1 MNFNKIIMLINLILM
16 IYSCN
21 AVIVNNYD
29 QSKYTS
35 KDYRDLEQIEKI
47 ITKITITDGN
57 DNTIY
62 VNAFVNEFTVYFI
75 KNLIKEGLNIKRIT
89 YSYDNYLITMSNF
102 ETQIS
107 ASKNSSIIYSIFNKH
122 RPQNEIENFSTLF
135 LSATTP
141 FNLFK
146 ITHNIMLNPM
156 TLSQY
161 LNQERLGSIDLYYP
175 GLNFNGDSIIF
186 NLQSMLI
193 SDSHWYIIGKIE
205 GAIDNKFKLI
215 PVTHIDRD
223 IYLYKLESSAMT
235 IKTIFFISLNNVKF
249 GNDDVGAYL
258 IYKTKYN
265 NLRIFAQIT
274 AVHTTKDNTQILL
287 LQLLKSQI
295 IPYNK
300 YTYTQYSSSPIEEK
314 DSFKKLV
321 TYENSTHEE
330 LSPGQD
336 HSNSEQSR
344 KRQNTV
350 DAYPENSKRPKV
362 GVNLKFTCDSIN
374 ELGDYKF
381 NDIIIHVTHAD
392 KDGYASSLLLIYD
405 IKGYYEYGTIKQN
418 FYGCHIGNDSSNNKP
433 FLIINS
439 KTGDGFYPND
449 VLR

>member
-29 QSKYTS
+29 QSNYTS
-35 KDYRDLEQIEKI
+35 KYYSDLEQIEKL

-107 ASKNSSIIYSIFNKH
+107 APKNSSIIYSIFNKH

-135 LSATTP
+135 LNPSFFS
-141 FNLFK
+141 FNRKNK
-146 ITHNIMLNPM
+146 IRLDQR
-156 TLSQY
+156 TLSLY
-161 LNQERLGSIDLYYP
+161 LNQKRLGSIDLYYS
-175 GLNFNGDSIIF
+175 GLNFKGDTNIF
-186 NLQSMLI
+186 DLQSKLI

-215 PVTHIDRD
+215 PVMHIDRD
-223 IYLYKLESSAMT
+223 IYLYKLETPYMA
-235 IKTIFFISLNNVKF
+235 IKSKFFISLNNVKF

-258 IYKTKYN
+258 IYGTKYN

-287 LQLLKSQI
+287 LQVLNNRI

-330 LSPGQD
+330 FSPGQD

-350 DAYPENSKRPKV
+350 DVYPENSKRPKV